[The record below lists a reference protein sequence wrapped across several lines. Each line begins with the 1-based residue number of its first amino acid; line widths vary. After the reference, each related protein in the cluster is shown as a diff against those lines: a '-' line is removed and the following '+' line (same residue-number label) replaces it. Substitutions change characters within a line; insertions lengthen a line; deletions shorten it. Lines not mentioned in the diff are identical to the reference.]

1 MTGTTPNQRPAQKFA
16 LIGGVAAIVL
26 AIGLYGIAR
35 SGGKTSQFAGACP
48 LSQAAAA
55 KAGPLA
61 HGEVAAFN
69 TANRDTPLSDIAFKG
84 PDGAPTTVAA
94 FKGKTV
100 LLNLWATWCIPCR
113 EEMPALAKLQT
124 ALGSKDFSVVAVN
137 IDTARLDR
145 PKAFLKE
152 INATALSFYADPTAD
167 ILQQLKRSEKI
178 QGLPTTILIGP
189 DGCEIGMMEGPAVWD
204 SPDAQSLIKQ
214 VQGT

>member
-1 MTGTTPNQRPAQKFA
+1 MTGTTPNNRPARKFA
-16 LIGGVAAIVL
+16 LMGGLAAAVL
-26 AIGLYGIAR
+26 ALGLYGIVR
-35 SGGKTSQFAGACP
+35 PGGKTARFAGACP

-61 HGEVAAFN
+61 RGEVAAFS
-69 TANRDTPLSDIAFKG
+69 AASRDTPLSDIAFTG
-84 PDGAPTTVAA
+84 PDGVQTTVAA

-124 ALGSKDFSVVAVN
+124 DLGSKDFSVVAVN
-137 IDTARLDR
+137 VDTARLDK

-178 QGLPTTILIGP
+178 QGLPTTILIGR
-189 DGCEIGMMEGPAVWD
+189 DGCEIGMMEGPAKWD

-214 VQGT
+214 AEG